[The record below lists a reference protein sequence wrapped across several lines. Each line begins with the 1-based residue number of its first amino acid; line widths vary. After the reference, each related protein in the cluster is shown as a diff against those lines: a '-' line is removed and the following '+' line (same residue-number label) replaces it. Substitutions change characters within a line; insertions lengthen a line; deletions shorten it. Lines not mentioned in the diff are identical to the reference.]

1 MKHATQRTRTIE
13 IARSSGIISAKQAL
27 ENGIHS
33 QVLTRLVEEGLLE
46 WISRGYYRW
55 KGSDVTEYHA
65 LVLVSAAVSR
75 GVICLPSSLQYHGVG
90 TQIPSEVWLAI
101 PNRMRKPALKY
112 PLLRV
117 VRYSDPALSTGVE
130 FHTIEKQK
138 IAVFNLNKTI
148 ADCFKYRNKIG
159 MDVVLEALT
168 EAWRERRLD
177 LSALNRYAVVCRVQ
191 KVIQPYLET
200 LVQ

>member
-1 MKHATQRTRTIE
+1 MKHTTQRTRTIE

-27 ENGIHS
+27 KNGIHS
-33 QVLTRLVEEGLLE
+33 QVLTRLVEDGLLDR
-46 WISRGYYRW
+46 ISRGYYRW

-65 LVLVSAAVSR
+65 LVLVSTAVPR
-75 GVICLPSSLQYHGVG
+75 GVICLLSALQYHGVG

-101 PNRMRKPALKY
+101 PNRMRKPALNY
-112 PLLRV
+112 PPLRV
-117 VRYSDPALSTGVE
+117 VRYSDQALSAGVE
-130 FHTIEKQK
+130 FHTIEKQE
-138 IAVFNLNKTI
+138 IVVFNLNKTV

-177 LSALNRYAVVCRVQ
+177 LSALNRYAVICRVQ